1 MAGGPRLAV
10 PQVQQ
15 QQPIKPQQP
24 QPPPPPQPQQQPQH
38 SAAKKAH
45 LIETQLN
52 LDQSGA
58 VKPDIHTP
66 FRDKKDAC
74 IRLIRYHCMDQ
85 PVLSQKDLHKA
96 DEIFELT
103 AEHFIAKYA
112 KMVDKYKYLLMKESM
127 RSVQT
132 SELMMLDRMYLTE
145 ERQSL
150 MRLRQE
156 ADEAVQMVEMQQQQP
171 PPSAGPPSSAHP
183 SEPPTPQ
190 CGEDYDEWACIQRE
204 LGCLPPAEDAG
215 PRQHNVVAVGGGPVV
230 ANAHAH
236 LQPPKR
242 TASSDSRLETL
253 KRFRVDKHN
262 KKSSSSDCVHNNS
275 VLNNNNSSVQS
286 VSSGI
291 NTHHHQQNS
300 YEQQA
305 GQHDAYDAEV
315 ENNSID
321 EQVQSAIDSILN
333 LQQNTPL
340 DLDSI
345 LS

>member
-1 MAGGPRLAV
+1 MAVGPRLAV

-15 QQPIKPQQP
+15 QQHKQPQPQQQQQP
-24 QPPPPPQPQQQPQH
+24 QPPQQQQQPQQQVVAPPPTLQQH
-38 SAAKKAH
+38 SHSITKKAH
-45 LIETQLN
+45 LIEAQLN

-85 PVLSQKDLHKA
+85 PVLSQKDLDKA

-127 RSVQT
+127 RPVQT
-132 SELMMLDRMYLTE
+132 SELMMLDRMFLSE

-150 MRLRQE
+150 LRLRQE
-156 ADEAVQMVEMQQQQP
+156 AEEAAQIIDLPVLPEPSPPQP
-171 PPSAGPPSSAHP
+171 P
-183 SEPPTPQ
+183 
-190 CGEDYDEWACIQRE
+190 EDYDEWACIQRE
-204 LGCLPPAEDAG
+204 LGCLPHEEPPPAA
-215 PRQHNVVAVGGGPVV
+215 PRPPHSTAAPVV

-262 KKSSSSDCVHNNS
+262 KKTSTESVHNNS

-291 NTHHHQQNS
+291 NTHHG
-300 YEQQA
+300 YEQQ
-305 GQHDAYDAEV
+305 GQNDSYENEV

-333 LQQNTPL
+333 LQQNTAL

>member
-1 MAGGPRLAV
+1 IPPGDRDLMAAIPLQR
-10 PQVQQ
+10 P
-15 QQPIKPQQP
+15 
-24 QPPPPPQPQQQPQH
+24 
-38 SAAKKAH
+38 
-45 LIETQLN
+45 
-52 LDQSGA
+52 
-58 VKPDIHTP
+58 
-66 FRDKKDAC
+66 
-74 IRLIRYHCMDQ
+74 
-85 PVLSQKDLHKA
+85 
-96 DEIFELT
+96 
-103 AEHFIAKYA
+103 
-112 KMVDKYKYLLMKESM
+112 
-127 RSVQT
+127 VQT

-150 MRLRQE
+150 LRLRQE
-156 ADEAVQMVEMQQQQP
+156 VEETSQLVELP
-171 PPSAGPPSSAHP
+171 PPAAP
-183 SEPPTPQ
+183 EPPADPPA
-190 CGEDYDEWACIQRE
+190 EDYDEWACIQRE
-204 LGCLPPAEDAG
+204 LGCLPAAHHGEAPQRTATAA
-215 PRQHNVVAVGGGPVV
+215 PNSTQPVV

-291 NTHHHQQNS
+291 NTHHHHQNS
-300 YEQQA
+300 FEQQV
-305 GQHDAYDAEV
+305 GQHDGYGAQNDDNEV

>member
-1 MAGGPRLAV
+1 
-10 PQVQQ
+10 
-15 QQPIKPQQP
+15 
-24 QPPPPPQPQQQPQH
+24 
-38 SAAKKAH
+38 
-45 LIETQLN
+45 
-52 LDQSGA
+52 
-58 VKPDIHTP
+58 
-66 FRDKKDAC
+66 
-74 IRLIRYHCMDQ
+74 
-85 PVLSQKDLHKA
+85 
-96 DEIFELT
+96 
-103 AEHFIAKYA
+103 
-112 KMVDKYKYLLMKESM
+112 
-127 RSVQT
+127 
-132 SELMMLDRMYLTE
+132 
-145 ERQSL
+145 
-150 MRLRQE
+150 
-156 ADEAVQMVEMQQQQP
+156 
-171 PPSAGPPSSAHP
+171 
-183 SEPPTPQ
+183 
-190 CGEDYDEWACIQRE
+190 
-204 LGCLPPAEDAG
+204 
-215 PRQHNVVAVGGGPVV
+215 V

-305 GQHDAYDAEV
+305 GQHDSYEAEV